1 MFHQARKMGALLL
14 AFLSTNHIWR
24 PRLQDSKVCGKIC
37 SFAEKEPKNGKI
49 AYILKKRRFKGTR
62 KNMIFCPTQL
72 IVE

>member
-1 MFHQARKMGALLL
+1 MFHQARKMGALFL

-37 SFAEKEPKNGKI
+37 SFAAKEHYYSKI
-49 AYILKKRRFKGTR
+49 ASTLKKRVKGTC